1 MSNPPIPITK
11 AKQHLR
17 VLTTHHYS
25 PEAGASLGLGLALI
39 R

>member
-11 AKQHLR
+11 VSQPPR
-17 VLTTHHYS
+17 VLATHHYS